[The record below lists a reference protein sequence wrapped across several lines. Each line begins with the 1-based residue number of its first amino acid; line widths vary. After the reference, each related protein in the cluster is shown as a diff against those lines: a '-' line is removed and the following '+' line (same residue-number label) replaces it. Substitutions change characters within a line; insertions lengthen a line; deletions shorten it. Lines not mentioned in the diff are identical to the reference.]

1 MPIGQS
7 RLFNFFGRLGSSQLS
22 AAWPA
27 CSATRRA
34 VLSPRERRRRAPLL
48 GSAYPDNP
56 SQRSRG
62 ACGVPRPS
70 PAERV
75 SPVVPGNSR
84 ACVAWHCAGPLH
96 LRENAAAP
104 VSCAGRLEILP
115 LDIMRVCVHRVL
127 CFCARQGCSSAKRP
141 SWHIWRPPS
150 ERAPGGAGGASEQQ
164 KVCACMRAR
173 DVSPVTEGEERVLW
187 LLSAPERPCGC
198 GWGHFSDSRP
208 RCACN
213 WVASVPNT

>member
-1 MPIGQS
+1 M
-7 RLFNFFGRLGSSQLS
+7 
-22 AAWPA
+22 
-27 CSATRRA
+27 
-34 VLSPRERRRRAPLL
+34 LSPRERRRRAPLL

-70 PAERV
+70 PAEC
-75 SPVVPGNSR
+75 VPPFVPRSSR
-84 ACVAWHCAGPLH
+84 ARPARHCAGPLQ
-96 LRENAAAP
+96 LQENAAAP
-104 VSCAGRLEILP
+104 VFCAGRLEILP
-115 LDIMRVCVHRVL
+115 LDIMRACVCRVL

>member
-1 MPIGQS
+1 MGARSFQQ
-7 RLFNFFGRLGSSQLS
+7 LGL
-22 AAWPA
+22 A
-27 CSATRRA
+27 CSAARRA

-62 ACGVPRPS
+62 ACGAPRPS

-84 ACVAWHCAGPLH
+84 ACVAWHCAGPLQ
-96 LRENAAAP
+96 LQENAAAP

-115 LDIMRVCVHRVL
+115 LDIMRARVCRVL

>member
-1 MPIGQS
+1 MTFGFFLQSLCLLSSSTSKAVWHGEQCYLPHQGSAGPLSCAQSIQIPPPIVLEVCAVS
-7 RLFNFFGRLGSSQLS
+7 PALPRLS
-22 AAWPA
+22 A
-27 CSATRRA
+27 C
-34 VLSPRERRRRAPLL
+34 LL
-48 GSAYPDNP
+48 
-56 SQRSRG
+56 
-62 ACGVPRPS
+62 
-70 PAERV
+70 
-75 SPVVPGNSR
+75 VPGNSR

-115 LDIMRVCVHRVL
+115 LDIMRARVCRVL
-127 CFCARQGCSSAKRP
+127 CFCARQGCSSAIRP